1 MTFSLLANAKKLMP
15 NAAVPSVDQIIV
27 RPGDRKKVTVSALT
41 VTKWNVNVKRGD
53 DPLRSIC
60 RWHHP

>member
-1 MTFSLLANAKKLMP
+1 MP